1 MHHKSRKDNLDKV
14 LQKPHSSERSV
25 WLGNDKAVLRKKS
38 PDIENKLFEKVKKKQ
53 TKKRASKNGKS
64 KSNSV
69 ESLQDMQH
77 TESKNEL
84 LSKNER

>member
-1 MHHKSRKDNLDKV
+1 MHHKTRKDNLDKA
-14 LQKPHSSERSV
+14 LRKPHSIERSV

-38 PDIENKLFEKVKKKQ
+38 PEIEKVKKKHS
-53 TKKRASKNGKS
+53 KKRVSKNEKS

-69 ESLQDMQH
+69 ESLQDRQH